1 MTVTESWLRVL
12 VGNLRAG
19 VLLEDQQRRIL
30 LANQAFCDLFG
41 VGAPPESLVGGD
53 CAGLAAAPLFADP
66 DAFLT
71 RVDEILTR
79 GQPVL
84 GEVLAMADG
93 RRVER
98 NYQPV
103 EVDGVVVGRLWQ
115 YRDVTK
121 QHRAAEALRDFLAH
135 VSHEIRTP
143 LNAIL
148 GLTEVVL
155 GGELEGGV
163 RAHLDRVHSNAE
175 ALHGLISDILDLSK
189 VEAGQMDLEAVE
201 P

>member
-98 NYQPV
+98 N
-103 EVDGVVVGRLWQ
+103 
-115 YRDVTK
+115 
-121 QHRAAEALRDFLAH
+121 
-135 VSHEIRTP
+135 
-143 LNAIL
+143 
-148 GLTEVVL
+148 
-155 GGELEGGV
+155 
-163 RAHLDRVHSNAE
+163 
-175 ALHGLISDILDLSK
+175 
-189 VEAGQMDLEAVE
+189 
-201 P
+201 